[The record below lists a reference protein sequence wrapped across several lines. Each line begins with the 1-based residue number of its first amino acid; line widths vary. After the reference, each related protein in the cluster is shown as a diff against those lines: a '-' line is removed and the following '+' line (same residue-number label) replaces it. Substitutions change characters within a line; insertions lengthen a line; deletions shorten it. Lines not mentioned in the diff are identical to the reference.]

1 MCIGV
6 PMRVVEGDG
15 VAAVCEARGARER
28 VDMLIVGAQP
38 PGTWVLVFHGAARR
52 VLTETEALQTI
63 DALDALGIALQASDA
78 GREAI
83 DALFADLVDREP
95 QLPEHLLSVRNSN
108 DRSDAQPPHPRPSPA
123 GGEGGFAPETVA
135 DRFPQAR

>member
-1 MCIGV
+1 MCIGI

-15 VAAVCEARGARER
+15 VAAVCEGRGARER

-38 PGTWVLVFHGAARR
+38 AGTWLLVFNGAARR
-52 VLTETEALQTI
+52 VLTETEAVQTL
-63 DALDALGIALQASDA
+63 DALDALDIALRAPEA

-95 QLPEHLLSVRNSN
+95 QLPEHLRTN
-108 DRSDAQPPHPRPSPA
+108 R
-123 GGEGGFAPETVA
+123 
-135 DRFPQAR
+135 